1 MYTRTPRDPWRTI
14 WQVVTS
20 DSLLVGLLFTTAAG
34 LMATAWLPQTS
45 TADPAAYAR
54 WLSEAQAR
62 YGGATQTMQALEL
75 FSITRSFGFRA
86 LLALIAG
93 VLSLRLIE
101 QGDRLCSQAQDR
113 WTNLS
118 PLLAQGG
125 ALLLLAGL
133 LATHLWGWRSEE
145 LIVQGGQRAEVPGTG
160 HWVALDEAGAQV
172 THSPGIVSS
181 IEAHVPGMRISASD
195 DAGTP
200 LALQRAAEAEPLTQL
215 ALALDEDR
223 YFAIPEAQLVV
234 QLSPQPGETD
244 ETSNPVLVQVYRS
257 PPGRLE
263 SERVVQG
270 NAEVAIGGVTLGL
283 TSVPYARV
291 TATFNPGLWPTT
303 IGLALAVM
311 GVLGSVVWPA
321 GTAPTAKEEEA
332 R

>member
-1 MYTRTPRDPWRTI
+1 MSTRTPHDPWRTI
-14 WQVVTS
+14 WQVATG
-20 DSLLVGLLFTTAAG
+20 DGLLIGLLLATAAG
-34 LMATAWLPQTS
+34 LMATVWLPQVS

-62 YGGATQTMQALEL
+62 YGGATQAMQALGL
-75 FSITRSFGFRA
+75 FSITRSLGFRA
-86 LLALIAG
+86 LLALVAG
-93 VLSLRLIE
+93 ILSLRLIE
-101 QGDRLCSQAQDR
+101 QGDRLRSQAQDQ

-145 LIVQGGQRAEVPGTG
+145 LIVQGGQQVEVPGTG
-160 HWVALDEAGAQV
+160 HWVTLDEAGVQV

-195 DAGTP
+195 DTGIP

-234 QLSPQPGETD
+234 QLSPQPGETG
-244 ETSNPVLVQVYRS
+244 ETASPVLIQIYRS

-263 SERVVQG
+263 TERVVQG
-270 NAEVAIGGVTLGL
+270 NTEVTIGSVTLSL

-321 GTAPTAKEEEA
+321 GAAPTEEEEA